1 MKTRMKTGLLT
12 GLLVVVWSTCRA
24 GLYSE
29 SFSPNTPIPEGN
41 VTGLTF
47 AETVSDLPAGS
58 FVTGLT
64 VALNVS
70 GGYNGDFVISL
81 QAPNGASV
89 SLLNRPGVTGGDLF
103 GYGGS
108 GLNLTLSD
116 AAVNPIQSTP
126 ETPGAVVTGTYQ
138 AAGSLA
144 ALSGSLANGLWTLYC
159 ADVGTGAG
167 SPTLNSF
174 SLEITAVP
182 EPVNVALGVFAAAGL
197 LLQGGRAWRQ
207 RCRK

>member
-1 MKTRMKTGLLT
+1 MKTRMKTGLLA
-12 GLLVVVWSTCRA
+12 GLLVVIWSTCRA
-24 GLYSE
+24 DLFSE
-29 SFSPNTPIPEGN
+29 SFSLNTMIPEGN

-64 VALNVS
+64 VTLNVS

-81 QAPNGASV
+81 QSPNGASV

-116 AAVNPIQSTP
+116 AAVNPIQSTL
-126 ETPGAVVTGTYQ
+126 ETLGAVVTGTYQ

-144 ALSGSLANGLWTLYC
+144 ALSGSPANGPWTLYF

-174 SLEITAVP
+174 GLEITAVP
-182 EPVNVALGVFAAAGL
+182 EPGTLALGVFAAAGL
-197 LLQGGRAWRQ
+197 LLQGGRARRQ

>member
-1 MKTRMKTGLLT
+1 M
-12 GLLVVVWSTCRA
+12 
-24 GLYSE
+24 
-29 SFSPNTPIPEGN
+29 
-41 VTGLTF
+41 TGLTF

-58 FVTGLT
+58 FVTGLMVT
-64 VALNVS
+64 LYVS

-81 QAPNGASV
+81 QSPNGASM

-116 AAVNPIQSTP
+116 AAVSPIQSTP
-126 ETPGAVVTGTYQ
+126 ETAGAVVTGTYK

-144 ALSGSLANGLWTLYC
+144 ALSGSPANGPWTLYF

-167 SPTLNSF
+167 NPMLNSF